1 MLLQKKFSLLCFML
15 RVLKNW
21 FIMNFE
27 KVPRKSPSG
36 ENCDA
41 FHKILGTI
49 PSQKVT
55 KEFRGTK
62 CLRLTMKPVS
72 MWAEFESSLKLPVLS
87 PLTLLITKQEMN
99 LDSDH

>member
-1 MLLQKKFSLLCFML
+1 MLFVF
-15 RVLKNW
+15 KNS

-27 KVPRKSPSG
+27 KVPRKSHSG

-41 FHKILGTI
+41 SHKILGTI

-72 MWAEFESSLKLPVLS
+72 MWTEFESSLKLPVLC
-87 PLTLLITKQEMN
+87 PLTFLIFNNEFSLRPLLLLS
-99 LDSDH
+99 LD

>member
-1 MLLQKKFSLLCFML
+1 
-15 RVLKNW
+15 
-21 FIMNFE
+21 MNFE
-27 KVPRKSPSG
+27 KVLRKSPSG

-41 FHKILGTI
+41 SHKILGTI

-72 MWAEFESSLKLPVLS
+72 MWTEFESSLKLPVLC
-87 PLTLLITKQEMN
+87 PLTFLLKKFSYLDIKWN
-99 LDSDH
+99 LIIGSNMKLYLVVSRV